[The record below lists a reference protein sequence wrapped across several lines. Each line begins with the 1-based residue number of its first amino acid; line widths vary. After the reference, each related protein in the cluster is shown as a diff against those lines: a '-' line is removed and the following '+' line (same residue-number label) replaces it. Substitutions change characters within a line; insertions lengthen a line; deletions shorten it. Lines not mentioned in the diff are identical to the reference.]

1 MRKAESL
8 SSKIKKTAMTSPIAT
23 SVRVFEALAIIRN
36 KRDILRKKLNYYN
49 FQMTQSSAQK
59 AQKFH
64 QKFDRISNHF
74 INVAG
79 YAENSQKINNVP
91 IMQ

>member
-8 SSKIKKTAMTSPIAT
+8 SSKIKKTAMTSPITT

-49 FQMTQSSAQK
+49 FQMTQSSA
-59 AQKFH
+59 
-64 QKFDRISNHF
+64 
-74 INVAG
+74 
-79 YAENSQKINNVP
+79 
-91 IMQ
+91 